1 MTGTERATSPNLFTL
16 NTFFMSLYDTYV
28 YVEEV
33 IGRSDMTAQQ
43 AKDIEKVDRILG
55 NLVYRNGDADLFES
69 LEKDVL
75 DACENLT
82 TDKEIEKA
90 IDEILEEYETYDEDG
105 NFEGYFAA

>member
-1 MTGTERATSPNLFTL
+1 
-16 NTFFMSLYDTYV
+16 MSLYDTYV

-43 AKDIEKVDRILG
+43 AKDIKKVDRILS
-55 NLVYRNGDADLFES
+55 NLVNRRGDGNLFES

-82 TDKEIEKA
+82 LDYEINEK
-90 IDEILEEYETYDEDG
+90 INKILEEYETYDEEG
-105 NFEGYFAA
+105 NFKGYYAA

>member
-1 MTGTERATSPNLFTL
+1 
-16 NTFFMSLYDTYV
+16 MSLYDTYV

-43 AKDIEKVDRILG
+43 AKDIEKVDRILS
-55 NLVYRNGDADLFES
+55 NLVNRRGDGNLFES

-82 TDKEIEKA
+82 SDYEINEK
-90 IDEILEEYETYDEDG
+90 INKILKEYETYDEEG
-105 NFEGYFAA
+105 NFKGYYAA